1 MGHTFSRSALAIA
14 LAMVCAGT
22 MASSPAMPQ
31 LKISLDEID
40 AGKAIG
46 SKNAPIRLEDFT
58 DFECP
63 ACKYLFEHTTKMV
76 IDDYVSTGKVYLIHH
91 DFPLAMHHYSKEAA
105 HWADAAA
112 AIGKF
117 QAVAGALYMQQ
128 ETWGASGNIEATV
141 ASVLSPAELKKV
153 KALVNTPEIQDAV
166 QRDIALGN
174 QRGVSQTPS
183 MFVMQNGK
191 VIPLPPGPIAYPLLK
206 QYLDYLLKQ

>member
-1 MGHTFSRSALAIA
+1 VGHTFSRSALAIA

>member
-1 MGHTFSRSALAIA
+1 
-14 LAMVCAGT
+14 
-22 MASSPAMPQ
+22 
-31 LKISLDEID
+31 
-40 AGKAIG
+40 
-46 SKNAPIRLEDFT
+46 
-58 DFECP
+58 
-63 ACKYLFEHTTKMV
+63 MV

>member
-1 MGHTFSRSALAIA
+1 
-14 LAMVCAGT
+14 